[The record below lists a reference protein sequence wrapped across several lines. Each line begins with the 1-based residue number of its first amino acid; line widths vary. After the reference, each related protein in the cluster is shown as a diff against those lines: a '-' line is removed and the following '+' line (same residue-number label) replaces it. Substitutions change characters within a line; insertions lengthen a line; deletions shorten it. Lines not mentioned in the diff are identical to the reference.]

1 MSLLDTNNLEP
12 KLSSKLLRDLY
23 GIYENKCIT
32 PYLEQ
37 VQTYSKGYIGTITGK
52 SSYIE
57 VWYPN
62 SYYAG
67 SIWVYNGRKLNQ
79 NMIHIQVSNP
89 NCDGGL
95 SSYTYNDLTLE
106 EFDLMYKAIKKEDI
120 EFLNKLHI
128 HKPYEFSRCR

>member
-12 KLSSKLLRDLY
+12 KLSSKLLRELY
-23 GIYENKCIT
+23 GISEKQCIT
-32 PYLEQ
+32 PYIERTPQ
-37 VQTYSKGYIGTITGK
+37 IYSKGYIGTITGK

-67 SIWVYNGRKLNQ
+67 CIWVYNGRKLKH
-79 NMIHIQVSNP
+79 NMVHIQVSNP
-89 NCDGGL
+89 YCDGGL
-95 SSYTYNDLTLE
+95 SSYTYNDLNLE

-120 EFLNKLHI
+120 EFLNKSHI
-128 HKPYEFSRCR
+128 HKPYEFVRH